1 MPGSLPSARAMR
13 MFPAPGGA
21 TDAAAPGGFEKQE
34 TVHRTA
40 VRGCLPRRFVS
51 RALEPDGPPLPSCSS
66 EKTPPA
72 THSDFAGCPGR
83 GAACGVRRFCPFC
96 PPRPGLQAATQQDTR
111 APPRAGSPFPGRG
124 LRGRPWPSG
133 RSLARG
139 SKLAL
144 KPPGAATPRR
154 GPSPFPAS
162 SGCGGVRR
170 SFCAQARPCLD
181 PSAPSHDL
189 SRPRAQRGPSG
200 PSPASPRP
208 SPASPRPAADRAHPP
223 CAPRINLGPR
233 GLPSDLLSP
242 GFQRPLHPLIFS
254 QIPDTK
260 A

>member
-13 MFPAPGGA
+13 MFPAPGVA

-34 TVHRTA
+34 TVYRTA

-111 APPRAGSPFPGRG
+111 APPRAGSPFTGRG
-124 LRGRPWPSG
+124 AWTLSG
-133 RSLARG
+133 QEQQTRSQASRN
-139 SKLAL
+139 SYAL
-144 KPPGAATPRR
+144 PGALP
-154 GPSPFPAS
+154 PSWLPPAA
-162 SGCGGVRR
+162 GVRQ
-170 SFCAQARPCLD
+170 SFCAQAHPCLD

-189 SRPRAQRGPSG
+189 SWPRAQQGPSG
-200 PSPASPRP
+200 PVPCVPVPRR
-208 SPASPRPAADRAHPP
+208 RPCSSAVH
-223 CAPRINLGPR
+223 INLGPR